1 MTESSTSIPKIGR
14 YELVSRLAV
23 GGMAE
28 LFLARERGLA
38 GLERLVVIKRILP
51 HLAHEQSFIDMFLRE
66 ARIVARLQN
75 PNVVQ
80 IFELNE
86 SEGTYYIAMEYIH
99 GTTVRE
105 LQVLAQERGTRF
117 PLEVVLSII
126 EQAARGLNAAH
137 ELMDLDGR
145 TLGLVHRDVSPHNL
159 MCTEDGNVKLLDFG
173 VAKATAGMDSTYS
186 GNLKG
191 KFAYMS
197 PEQCLRSQL
206 DRRSDIF
213 ALGIVMWELCVG
225 QRLFKRP
232 NELETMQAIIN
243 GDVSR
248 PSALG
253 RQVPIEIEDIIMRTM
268 DVDRD
273 RRFDSAEDLRV
284 ALVAAAR
291 LHGLAI
297 GSDRVAE
304 FVREVAGP
312 QLESRR
318 GTMKS
323 ALERALTSNER
334 MGLLHR
340 TGSHAAEEG
349 QTSVDR
355 ERLETMR
362 ALSEHEGTRTTP
374 SGSGFEVEQPDPG
387 QSVETVISKQVRA
400 LPAAEIEVPEP
411 VRMVSETHRPQ
422 WLVAVSVGILL
433 AVAVLGVVWWRAN
446 SSEQV
451 RSPVLLGESTPMGW
465 APTVTVEQ
473 LETELSPLR
482 QYLERE
488 YGRPVPM
495 TIASSYQALADELVD
510 GKVAFAMM
518 PPYLYVQTIER
529 EPRIVP
535 LAFKAF
541 DGARTS
547 DGMLLVRMD
556 SDVESVSDLKGKVFC
571 FTDKNSTTGYLLPR
585 LYLRKKGF
593 DPDTFIG
600 SVHWS
605 GDHLQVMRDLV
616 DGKCSAAATYSGA
629 FLSGS
634 AVNVRTGQIRSLAST
649 GTVPQDVIVAG
660 PNVSAI
666 DRERM
671 KKALLDFDPQR
682 EFGVK
687 LLGETQRI
695 ESFMEASDTD
705 YATLREAMKAEAS
718 TKD

>member
-1 MTESSTSIPKIGR
+1 MIGR

-51 HLAHEQSFIDMFLRE
+51 HLAHQQSFVEMFLRE
-66 ARIVARLQN
+66 ARIIARLQN

-105 LQVLAQERGTRF
+105 LQILAQERKLGF
-117 PLEVVLSII
+117 PLDVVVAIV
-126 EQAARGLNAAH
+126 EQSARGLHAAH
-137 ELMDLDGR
+137 ELTDLDGK

-173 VAKATAGMDSTYS
+173 VAKATEGVDSTYS

-197 PEQCLRSQL
+197 PEQCMRSQL
-206 DRRSDIF
+206 DRRSDVF

-225 QRLFKRP
+225 RRLFKRP

-243 GDVSR
+243 GDIPR
-248 PSALG
+248 PSSLGKQLPLEFEDAL
-253 RQVPIEIEDIIMRTM
+253 MRALA
-268 DVDRD
+268 VDRE
-273 RRFDSAEDLRV
+273 RRFASAEEFRQ
-284 ALVAAAR
+284 ALVVAAQ
-291 LHGLAI
+291 LNNLNI
-297 GSDRVAE
+297 GSDRAAE
-304 FVREVAGP
+304 FVREVAGM
-312 QLESRR
+312 QLEQRR
-318 GTMKS
+318 RTMKS

-340 TGSHAAEEG
+340 TGSHTMEEA

-355 ERLETMR
+355 QRPDPAHL
-362 ALSEHEGTRTTP
+362 LDEGTHTAP
-374 SGSGFEVEQPDPG
+374 VSSFSGSYDSAPSQAQDRPPEAGR
-387 QSVETVISKQVRA
+387 SVETRIARTAERTSDA
-400 LPAAEIEVPEP
+400 DTTAAP
-411 VRMVSETHRPQ
+411 VRTRAQ
-422 WLVAVSVGILL
+422 WVLPIATGILFASVVL
-433 AVAVLGVVWWRAN
+433 TAVWYQAQ
-446 SSEQV
+446 SKK
-451 RSPVLLGESTPMGW
+451 SPSTVLLGEAMPFGW
-465 APTVTVEQ
+465 APTVTAAQ
-473 LETELSPLR
+473 LQGETGKLR
-482 QYLERE
+482 TYLERE
-488 YGRPVPM
+488 IGRRLPM
-495 TIASSYQALADELVD
+495 TITKSYQDLSDQVVNGE
-510 GKVAFAMM
+510 VAFAML
-518 PPYLYVQTIER
+518 PPYLYVQTKAKD
-529 EPRIVP
+529 PGIVP
-535 LAFKAF
+535 LAYKAF
-541 DGARTS
+541 DGAKTS

-556 SDVESVSDLKGKVFC
+556 SDVESIADLKGETFC
-571 FTDKNSTTGYLLPR
+571 FTNRNSTTGYLLPR
-585 LYLRKKGF
+585 LYIRKNGF

-600 SVHWS
+600 AIHWS

-616 DGKCSAAATYSGA
+616 EGKCNAAATYSGA

-634 AVNVRTGQIRSLAST
+634 AVNVRTGRIRLFAST

-660 PNVSAI
+660 AKVSKT

-671 KKALLDFDPQR
+671 KAALLKFDPQK
-682 EFGVK
+682 EFGLK

-695 ESFMEASDTD
+695 ESFLDASDSD
-705 YATLREAMKAEAS
+705 YDTLREAIAAESKSA
-718 TKD
+718 DP